1 MADSNDEEP
10 PYVGGSQPVK
20 HKQDPMPSQGRSGG
34 QMVVLAIAVIAVIAG
49 LAWVV
54 VPMPGAR

>member
-1 MADSNDEEP
+1 MVDRNDEEP

-20 HKQDPMPSQGRSGG
+20 HKQDPMPSEARSGG
-34 QMVVLAIAVIAVIAG
+34 QIVVIAIAVIAVIAG

-54 VPMPGAR
+54 VPILGGR